1 MHGKNLKSVVKRKR
15 FGALTG
21 NKHGL
26 CTVANHPEPK
36 QASVSR
42 NEQIAK
48 HQLTKIFAPP
58 QHTQPIESHFIL
70 IAVSCVVLILPTA

>member
-1 MHGKNLKSVVKRKR
+1 MHCKNLKSVVKRKR

-36 QASVSR
+36 QASVG
-42 NEQIAK
+42 
-48 HQLTKIFAPP
+48 
-58 QHTQPIESHFIL
+58 ESK
-70 IAVSCVVLILPTA
+70 